1 MSFLRKCQKPLLKRR
16 GAIHFLTKTCLH
28 ICGAMSATD
37 PHISKHSYNIIACS
51 HSKVLHETVRFAP
64 VNGLLLSTDGWFS
77 TFRSVWVCVFL
88 SSPRRLW
95 WQPSRPGMH
104 RAFASA
110 GSSLGI
116 VSLLAGAWLK
126 GVGAASPL
134 NLPGKLASEAAICML
149 ETSS

>member
-1 MSFLRKCQKPLLKRR
+1 MTFLRKCQKFLLKRR

-37 PHISKHSYNIIACS
+37 PHISKHSYNIIVCS
-51 HSKVLHETVRFAP
+51 HSKVLHETARLAP
-64 VNGLLLSTDGWFS
+64 VNGLLLSADGWFC
-77 TFRSVWVCVFL
+77 TFLSVWVSVFL
-88 SSPRRLW
+88 STPRRLW
-95 WQPSRPGMH
+95 WQPSRPGT
-104 RAFASA
+104 RRSFASA

-126 GVGAASPL
+126 GVGAASL
-134 NLPGKLASEAAICML
+134 SLPGKLASEAAICML